1 MNESSLNLNLSIK
14 RKVNKVYQ
22 YQTEQMFDEDID
34 FILRFLFEYESAE
47 QKQKSFDQV
56 QALFQQLD
64 LASHYLLFSLVKE
77 RLPRRVK
84 LLFVAED
91 YSGKKEVIEEVMQH
105 WVKDRYSNV
114 A

>member
-1 MNESSLNLNLSIK
+1 M
-14 RKVNKVYQ
+14 YH
-22 YQTEQMFDEDID
+22 YQTQNIFDQEID
-34 FILRFLFEYESAE
+34 FILRFLFEYDSPE
-47 QKQKSFDQV
+47 QKQQSFAQA

-64 LASHYLLFSLVKE
+64 IASSYLLFSLVKE
-77 RLPRRVK
+77 RLPRRAK
-84 LLFVAED
+84 LLFAAED

>member
-1 MNESSLNLNLSIK
+1 M
-14 RKVNKVYQ
+14 YQ

-47 QKQKSFDQV
+47 RKQKSFDQV
-56 QALFQQLD
+56 QPLFQQLD

-77 RLPRRVK
+77 RLPRRAK
-84 LLFVAED
+84 LLFAAED
-91 YSGKKEVIEEVMQH
+91 YSGKKEVIEEVMQY
-105 WVKDRYSNV
+105 WIKDKYSNV

>member
-1 MNESSLNLNLSIK
+1 M
-14 RKVNKVYQ
+14 YQ

-47 QKQKSFDQV
+47 QKQKTFDQA

-77 RLPRRVK
+77 RLPRRAK
-84 LLFVAED
+84 LLFAAED

>member
-1 MNESSLNLNLSIK
+1 M
-14 RKVNKVYQ
+14 YQ

-34 FILRFLFEYESAE
+34 FILRFLFEYDVSE
-47 QKQKSFDQV
+47 QKRKSFHYACV
-56 QALFQQLD
+56 LFQQLD

-77 RLPRRVK
+77 RLPHRAK
-84 LLFVAED
+84 LLFAAED
-91 YSGKKEVIEEVMQH
+91 YNGKKEVIQEVMQH

>member
-1 MNESSLNLNLSIK
+1 M
-14 RKVNKVYQ
+14 YQ

-47 QKQKSFDQV
+47 RKQKSLDHV

-77 RLPRRVK
+77 RLPRRAK
-84 LLFVAED
+84 LLFAAED
-91 YSGKKEVIEEVMQH
+91 YSGKKEVIEGVMQH
-105 WVKDRYSNV
+105 WIKDKYSNV

>member
-1 MNESSLNLNLSIK
+1 MKTLISFCVFSSNINLLSK
-14 RKVNKVYQ
+14 NK
-22 YQTEQMFDEDID
+22 
-34 FILRFLFEYESAE
+34 
-47 QKQKSFDQV
+47 KSFDRV

-77 RLPRRVK
+77 RLPRRAK
-84 LLFVAED
+84 LLFAAED

-105 WVKDRYSNV
+105 WIKDKYSNL

>member
-1 MNESSLNLNLSIK
+1 M
-14 RKVNKVYQ
+14 YQ

-47 QKQKSFDQV
+47 QKQKSFDQA
-56 QALFQQLD
+56 QTLFQQLD

-77 RLPRRVK
+77 RLPRRAK
-84 LLFVAED
+84 LLFAAED
-91 YSGKKEVIEEVMQH
+91 YNGKKEVIEEVMQY

>member
-1 MNESSLNLNLSIK
+1 MKTLISFCVFSSNINLLSK
-14 RKVNKVYQ
+14 
-22 YQTEQMFDEDID
+22 T
-34 FILRFLFEYESAE
+34 
-47 QKQKSFDQV
+47 KSFDRV

-77 RLPRRVK
+77 RLPRRAK
-84 LLFVAED
+84 LLFAAED
-91 YSGKKEVIEEVMQH
+91 YSCKKEVIEEVMQH

>member
-1 MNESSLNLNLSIK
+1 MHESFLNLNLSIK

-64 LASHYLLFSLVKE
+64 LASYYLLFSLVKE
-77 RLPRRVK
+77 RLPRRAK
-84 LLFVAED
+84 LLGCVDTF
-91 YSGKKEVIEEVMQH
+91 SLKK
-105 WVKDRYSNV
+105 
-114 A
+114 

>member
-1 MNESSLNLNLSIK
+1 M
-14 RKVNKVYQ
+14 YQ

-64 LASHYLLFSLVKE
+64 LASYYLLFSLVKE
-77 RLPRRVK
+77 RLPRRAK
-84 LLFVAED
+84 LLGCVDTF
-91 YSGKKEVIEEVMQH
+91 SLKK
-105 WVKDRYSNV
+105 
-114 A
+114 